1 MKLLKNKVIRE
12 INGCLSTGKE
22 ANVYHAVSFDG
33 EQEFAIKI
41 YKTSILIFKDR
52 DRYVAGE
59 VWVLFLV
66 SIQTWTL

>member
-52 DRYVAGE
+52 DSYVAGE